1 MKINLIIL
9 CVFFVIITIL
19 YILYFCNKKKN
30 EKLTEEVEIL
40 KGEIEEQEKIIKYF
54 YEKQSIQKDK
64 NKKEK
69 EIAGAKTDEEINQI
83 VATIIARNND
93 RVQKQ

>member
-30 EKLTEEVEIL
+30 GKLTEEVEIL
-40 KGEIEEQEKIIKYF
+40 KDEIEEQEKIIKYF

-93 RVQKQ
+93 RLQKQ